1 MPVDAQQRIQLDP
14 ALLARFPD
22 GYRHL
27 AYLQTRAGATVNADL
42 PTAKG
47 AALDRLI
54 AEAQAW
60 LMAV

>member
-1 MPVDAQQRIQLDP
+1 MGSA
-14 ALLARFPD
+14 A
-22 GYRHL
+22 
-27 AYLQTRAGATVNADL
+27 NADL

-47 AALDRLI
+47 AALDSLI